1 MVVKNNYIEI
11 GIFSFYVAFVFSF
24 IGGAFDYGLLF
35 AFLTILIFSGLFVLL
50 LLSYLCIR
58 RCIIR
63 IYERWCVIIE
73 EFRKNDSEY
82 EKEKK
87 AKH

>member
-1 MVVKNNYIEI
+1 MVEKKKYIEI
-11 GIFSFYVAFVFSF
+11 GIFSFYVASVFAL
-24 IGGAFDYGLLF
+24 IGGAFEYGVLF

-50 LLSYLCIR
+50 LITYLCIR
-58 RCIIR
+58 SMFLRLF
-63 IYERWCVIIE
+63 ERWREIIE

-87 AKH
+87 KKH